1 MYSSEISDIHVI
13 MNPVLSNNEAY
24 DEKPCISFTSLGL
37 LVLDEIRLPG
47 QEPLTD
53 VLGGSGAYGWLLV
66 QYKCDDERLTRS
78 YSFARCSIV
87 SSYSTESLPWLDDEY
102 WE

>member
-1 MYSSEISDIHVI
+1 MVL
-13 MNPVLSNNEAY
+13 VLSDSEAY
-24 DEKPCISFTSLGL
+24 DEQPSISFTSLGL
-37 LVLDEIRLPG
+37 LVLDEIRLPR

-53 VLGGSGAYGWLLV
+53 VLGGSGAYGWFFV
-66 QYKCDDERLTRS
+66 QYESVDERLTRS

-87 SSYSTESLPWLDDEY
+87 SSYSAGSLPWLDDEY